1 MGQRRR
7 VKYED
12 NYNNGQ
18 NNLNREKDLIV
29 LD

>member
-12 NYNNGQ
+12 NYNNRQ